1 MSIKKFNIKVNGKNY
16 NVEVEEIGGVA
27 SAPTA
32 SAPVAS
38 APTASAP
45 VSSAPVASAPVA
57 STPTGGGAG
66 GITAPMPGNIIE
78 INVKVGDTV
87 ATGDI
92 ILVLEAM
99 KMKNN
104 ITAPSG
110 GTVQAVNIKAGDT
123 VATGEVL
130 VSIG

>member
-27 SAPTA
+27 SAPT
-32 SAPVAS
+32 P
-38 APTASAP
+38 
-45 VSSAPVASAPVA
+45 SAPVASAPVSSA
-57 STPTGGGAG
+57 PTGGGAG

-87 ATGDI
+87 APGDI

>member
-1 MSIKKFNIKVNGKNY
+1 MSTKKFNIKVNGKSY

-27 SAPTA
+27 SAP
-32 SAPVAS
+32 VAS
-38 APTASAP
+38 APTPSA
-45 VSSAPVASAPVA
+45 
-57 STPTGGGAG
+57 PTGGGAG

-78 INVKVGDTV
+78 VNVSVGDTV
-87 ATGDI
+87 AAGDTVLI
-92 ILVLEAM
+92 LEAM

-110 GTVQAVNIKAGDT
+110 GTVQSINVKAGDT